1 MCDRE
6 NRRIVRFD
14 LEGQFVD
21 TLATGLRR
29 PCSVAFQGD
38 HVAVAELEGR
48 VTILDRKGAEVA
60 HLGDNPDAGQRA
72 NFDVPPAKWTEGLFT
87 APHGVCFDAQGS
99 LYVQD
104 WNRSG
109 RISKLRR
116 VD

>member
-38 HVAVAELEGR
+38 HLAVAELEGR
-48 VTILDRKGAEVA
+48 VTILDPKGQEVYA
-60 HLGDNPDAGQRA
+60 LTFGEDGSEADPAGTDDAT
-72 NFDVPPAKWTEGLFT
+72 D
-87 APHGVCFDAQGS
+87 
-99 LYVQD
+99 
-104 WNRSG
+104 
-109 RISKLRR
+109 
-116 VD
+116 